1 MEPCIECEDETADR
15 KYACGCTF
23 CVYCLGKR
31 TMNGLFLPLFC
42 PNHFTPE
49 VPLYS
54 GETQHVIDVGEM
66 ATPES
71 FGGEP
76 ISNKRTAD
84 EMLQE
89 TQDQLASQGLD
100 SQLVVAMPPP
110 PMSPMSPMINMPP
123 MPPIPDVDVRHNEK
137 WRRMNPDYVDDEV
150 LENFNQTPPEMS
162 EDEVEMPMDVPAM
175 ANWWFL
181 DDPPRRHK
189 YARRMPYYKRR
200 YGRRRSYRRRSYG
213 GRSKSFGLGPMVRG
227 LSRALR
233 LFLSRSNKYR
243 YRR

>member
-1 MEPCIECEDETADR
+1 MEPCIDCDDETADR
-15 KYACGCTF
+15 KFACGCAF
-23 CVYCLGKR
+23 CIYCLTKK
-31 TMNGLFLPLFC
+31 TMTGFIAPFC
-42 PNHFTPE
+42 PDHFQPE

-54 GETQHVIDVGEM
+54 QEEQRAIEVGEM
-66 ATPES
+66 PTPDS
-71 FGGEP
+71 FGGTP
-76 ISNKRTAD
+76 VLKRSAE
-84 EMLQE
+84 EMESEVAVEAEAQGV
-89 TQDQLASQGLD
+89 DNQLA
-100 SQLVVAMPPP
+100 VAL
-110 PMSPMSPMINMPP
+110 
-123 MPPIPDVDVRHNEK
+123 PPIPDFQIAHMAK
-137 WRRMNPDYVDDEV
+137 YRRVNPDDVEDEV
-150 LENFNQTPPEMS
+150 LEHFNQTPPEMS